1 MVERGS
7 YLENLLSLVPPLVLA
22 AIWIMFGVPAFPE
35 VLDTGGIIHFSLD
48 HQSPWLNVWCDN
60 WAICGEAVLST
71 Q

>member
-35 VLDTGGIIHFSLD
+35 VLGTGGIIYFFGPPKSL
-48 HQSPWLNVWCDN
+48 
-60 WAICGEAVLST
+60 A
-71 Q
+71 